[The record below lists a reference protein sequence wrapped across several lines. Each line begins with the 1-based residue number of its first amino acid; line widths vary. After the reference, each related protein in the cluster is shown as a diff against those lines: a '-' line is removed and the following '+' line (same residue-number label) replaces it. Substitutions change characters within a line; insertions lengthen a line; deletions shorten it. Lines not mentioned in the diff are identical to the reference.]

1 MHVATN
7 FVRDERD
14 KELLKNKYV
23 MTWDSNYRIR
33 LYFEKKWSQKLLD
46 ATTYQTLED
55 ARCGMVCVTAREVFL
70 LIFTYFAKW
79 DKCRSSQVFLLEWFA
94 LLWKQGIMLPR
105 LASGSL

>member
-33 LYFEKKWSQKLLD
+33 LYFEKK
-46 ATTYQTLED
+46 
-55 ARCGMVCVTAREVFL
+55 
-70 LIFTYFAKW
+70 
-79 DKCRSSQVFLLEWFA
+79 
-94 LLWKQGIMLPR
+94 
-105 LASGSL
+105 